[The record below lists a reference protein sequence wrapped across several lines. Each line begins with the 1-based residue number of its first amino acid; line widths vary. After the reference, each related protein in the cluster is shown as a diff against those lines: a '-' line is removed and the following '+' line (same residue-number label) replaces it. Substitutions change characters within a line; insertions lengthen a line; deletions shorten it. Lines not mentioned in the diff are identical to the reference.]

1 MGEPTPAKIDALV
14 RSIANRRLQ
23 DGQFDDCEITLKEL
37 NAIVESVVR
46 TLVSMYHGRIAYP
59 GASNRTTGGTT
70 RGGST
75 SLTERKPEAV
85 AVSVRPG
92 DGAAPST
99 KSMPMPQSGL
109 MAMPPSTQMIT
120 LPKQ

>member
-1 MGEPTPAKIDALV
+1 
-14 RSIANRRLQ
+14 
-23 DGQFDDCEITLKEL
+23 
-37 NAIVESVVR
+37 
-46 TLVSMYHGRIAYP
+46 MYHGRIADP